1 MRRGSRNIAPA
12 MNNKPPSRESE
23 APAAPALTP
32 AKLVLLVVMPF
43 GVGYFLSFLFRNT
56 NAVLAPELIRT
67 FGLDAS
73 ELGILTAVFFATAA
87 LQYVPLALLLDRFG
101 PKRLLIG
108 QAVIT
113 VIACL
118 MTAWAESFAMLVVAR
133 GLLGIGVAACLT
145 TAFKAVTVWFPR
157 DRLATGNGM
166 VLFAGALGAV
176 TSTRPLQIF
185 LENHDWRE
193 MFIYAA
199 ILSALLALYV
209 IIAMPERNS
218 ERVADGRSSLSVYR
232 EILTH
237 PIYWRVS
244 PAAAF
249 GLAGFF
255 AIQGLWANGWMSD
268 VAGLDQEAI
277 GRRLLAIALAMI
289 AGTLING
296 QMIDALA
303 RRGID
308 RSAYLAVGLGALFFA
323 EFALATKLAPQA
335 YWPWVLLG
343 FTGNI
348 GALVHPILN
357 GVYPLHYAAR
367 SISTIAIL
375 TFALV
380 FVIQSGIGFILDLW
394 GASADGS
401 YPVIAYDV
409 AFALLVFAQGA
420 CLLYLVVS
428 LPRLRAETR
437 KAG

>member
-1 MRRGSRNIAPA
+1 M
-12 MNNKPPSRESE
+12 
-23 APAAPALTP
+23 
-32 AKLVLLVVMPF
+32 LVVVMPF

-73 ELGILTAVFFATAA
+73 ELGLLTAVFFGAAA

-101 PKRLLIG
+101 PRRILIG

-113 VIACL
+113 VIACV

-133 GLLGIGVAACLT
+133 GLLGIGLAASLT

-166 VLFAGALGAV
+166 ILFAGALGAV
-176 TSTRPLQIF
+176 TSTRPLQMF
-185 LENHDWRE
+185 LDAYDWRE
-193 MFIYAA
+193 IFVIAA
-199 ILSALLALYV
+199 VVAAGLALFV
-209 IIAMPERNS
+209 AVAMPERNS
-218 ERVADGRSSLSVYR
+218 ERVADGRSSFAVYR

-237 PIYWRVS
+237 PVFWRVS

-268 VAGLDQEAI
+268 VAGLDQAAI
-277 GRRLLAIALAMI
+277 GQRLLAIALAMV

-296 QMIDALA
+296 AMIDALA

-308 RSAYLAVGLGALFFA
+308 RSAYLAVGLGGLLFA
-323 EFALATKLAPQA
+323 EFALATKLDPQA
-335 YWPWVLLG
+335 YWPWLLMG

-357 GVYPLHYAAR
+357 RIYPVHYAAR

-375 TFALV
+375 TFGLV

-394 GASADGS
+394 GAGPDGS
-401 YPVIAYDV
+401 YPEIAYNLG
-409 AFALLVFAQGA
+409 FGILVFAQGS
-420 CLLYLVVS
+420 CLLYLIIS
-428 LPRLRAETR
+428 LRRLRTEAR
-437 KAG
+437 NAG

>member
-1 MRRGSRNIAPA
+1 M
-12 MNNKPPSRESE
+12 
-23 APAAPALTP
+23 TP
-32 AKLVLLVVMPF
+32 ASAPVRLILVVVMPF

-73 ELGILTAVFFATAA
+73 ELGVLTAVFFGAAA

-101 PKRLLIG
+101 PRRLLIA
-108 QAVIT
+108 QALIT
-113 VIACL
+113 VVACL

-133 GLLGIGVAACLT
+133 GLLGIGLAACLT

-166 VLFAGALGAV
+166 ILFCGALGAV

-185 LENHDWRE
+185 LATYDWRD
-193 MFIYAA
+193 MFVLAA
-199 ILSALLALYV
+199 IVALALALFAAV
-209 IIAMPERNS
+209 ALPERNS
-218 ERVADGRSSLSVYR
+218 ERVADDRSSLAAYR
-232 EILTH
+232 VILTH
-237 PIYWRVS
+237 PVFWRVS
-244 PAAAF
+244 PAAAL

-268 VAGLDQEAI
+268 VAGLDQAAI
-277 GRRLLAIALAMI
+277 GQRLLAIALAMV

-296 QMIDALA
+296 PMMDVLA

-308 RSAYLAVGLGALFFA
+308 RSVYLAVGLGGFLLA
-323 EFALATKLAPQA
+323 EFALAAKLDPQG
-335 YWPWVLLG
+335 YWPWLLMG

-357 GVYPLHYAAR
+357 RIYPIHYAAR
-367 SISTIAIL
+367 SISTIAIFA
-375 TFALV
+375 FALV

-394 GASADGS
+394 GARPDGS
-401 YPVIAYDV
+401 YPEVAYDW
-409 AFALLVFAQGA
+409 AFGILVFAQA
-420 CLLYLVVS
+420 ASLLYLAIS
-428 LPRLRAETR
+428 LPRLRAEAR
-437 KAG
+437 NAG